1 LANATDFPIPA
12 DLEGFWIWD
21 RLHCPRPLTPLE
33 HELLVQSTGT
43 GFTKA
48 IGEMGSGIIAVC
60 ELYNYYAYLCGVAR
74 PLAPGETQ
82 EQRNAAYEKSVAEL
96 KPVVGDKWN
105 NEWLPAMKAK
115 LARGRNTDYSGYP
128 DKGLMARFDEMR
140 NEVLDRW
147 YIHGLLLYSFA
158 AANDFSDFYK
168 EHISEGSSMEGYEAL
183 QGFETEATKSS
194 RGLWNLSRTVR
205 GNSELKTLFE
215 NSTPQ
220 EIAKALPN
228 SAAGKALLADLN
240 AYLEDYGWRADSVYE
255 LTQPAWR
262 DDPSIPIGAIQ
273 GFIASDDA
281 HGPESQLASAIK
293 RREELLADARKKL
306 AGSPDLLKQFEALYD
321 AAKSF
326 TPIVEDHNHWI
337 DQMGDITMRYPCLEI
352 GRRLVARGLLEAQ
365 DDVFMLYSSELHLA
379 MSGTDYRD
387 LVKQRKSDKDAFAK
401 VVPPPAMGVPAPPTG
416 DPVEDVLVRFFGA
429 PVEPSADPSVL
440 QGIAA
445 SPGTVTGTAKVVK
458 TLDEASKLAKGD
470 IMVCEMTLPPWTPLF
485 STVSAVVAD
494 TGGILSH
501 CAIVAREY
509 RIPCVCG
516 TGVGTVTIKDGQTV
530 TVDGSKGIVRIEA

>member
-1 LANATDFPIPA
+1 
-12 DLEGFWIWD
+12 
-21 RLHCPRPLTPLE
+21 
-33 HELLVQSTGT
+33 
-43 GFTKA
+43 
-48 IGEMGSGIIAVC
+48 MGSGIIAVC
-60 ELYNYYAYLCGVAR
+60 EMYNYYAYLCGVAR
-74 PLAPGETQ
+74 PLGPGETQ

-96 KPVVGDKWN
+96 KPMVGDKWT
-105 NEWLPAMKAK
+105 NEWLPEMKAK

-128 DKGLMARFDEMR
+128 DKGLLARFDEMR

-168 EHISEGSSMEGYEAL
+168 EHISRGSSMEGYEAL

-194 RGLWNLSRTVR
+194 RGLWKLSRTVR
-205 GNSELKTLFE
+205 ANPELKALFE
-215 NSTPQ
+215 KSTPQ
-220 EIAKALPN
+220 EIAKALPS
-228 SAAGKALLADLN
+228 SAAGKALLNDLN

-262 DDPSIPIGAIQ
+262 EDPSIPLGAVQ
-273 GFIASDDA
+273 GFITIDDSS
-281 HGPESQLASAIK
+281 GPESQLAAAIK

-306 AGSPDLLKQFEALYD
+306 AGSPDLLKQFESLYD

-352 GRRLVARGLLEAQ
+352 GKRLTARGLLDAQ
-365 DDVFMLYSSELHLA
+365 EDVFLLYSSELHLA
-379 MSGTDYRD
+379 MAGNDYRD
-387 LVKQRKSDKDAFAK
+387 VARQRKADIAK
-401 VVPPPAMGVPAPPTG
+401 YAKIVPPPAMGVPAPPTG

-445 SPGTVTGTAKVVK
+445 APGLVTGVAKVVK
-458 TLDEASKLAKGD
+458 TLDEASKLSQGD

-509 RIPCVCG
+509 RIPCVVG
-516 TGVGTVTIKDGQTV
+516 TGVGTITIKDGQTV
-530 TVDGSKGIVRIEA
+530 TVDGSKGIVRIES